1 MICFFKDNQ
10 SPGWDEVSSQAYHES
25 SYVSCS
31 VVDGA
36 EKQEVDFLFA
46 GMDSAVASA
55 DTVLIPVLVN
65 VMLTKLACEVKY
77 NLQFT

>member
-1 MICFFKDNQ
+1 
-10 SPGWDEVSSQAYHES
+10 
-25 SYVSCS
+25 

-65 VMLTKLACEVKY
+65 VMLTYHKVGSFPKRDFYLRKMLPVD
-77 NLQFT
+77 